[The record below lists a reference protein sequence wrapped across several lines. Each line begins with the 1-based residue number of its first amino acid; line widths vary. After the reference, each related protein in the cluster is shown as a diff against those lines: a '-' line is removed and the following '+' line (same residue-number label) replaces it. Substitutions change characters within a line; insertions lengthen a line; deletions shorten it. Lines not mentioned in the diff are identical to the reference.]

1 MPVGR
6 PPKPVE
12 QKRALGNPGK
22 RPLPMPVVELASA
35 AHIPRPPNTLLEN
48 GREAWDRL
56 WTAAQAWLSPKTD
69 IGIMTRL
76 CESID
81 LRAAIAE
88 ELESTG
94 FMVKGSMG
102 QDRVNPLLDKLLALD
117 AQITKFEG
125 LCGFT
130 PADRARLGV
139 AEVKRASAV
148 EDFLAKRSS
157 RGQKAA
163 DR

>member
-1 MPVGR
+1 MPG
-6 PPKPVE
+6 PPPIPAERK
-12 QKRALGNPGK
+12 KARGNPGHEK
-22 RPLPMPVVELASA
+22 LPQSPVQLASA
-35 AHIPRPPNTLLEN
+35 AHIPKAPEQLCEP

-69 IGIMTRL
+69 LNIMTRL

-88 ELESTG
+88 ELAATG

-102 QDRVNPLLDKLLALD
+102 QVRVNPLLDKLLALD

-148 EDFLAKRSS
+148 EDFLAKRTQ
-157 RGQKAA
+157 RGKAQ
-163 DR
+163 

>member
-1 MPVGR
+1 MTG
-6 PPKPVE
+6 PPPIPTERV
-12 QKRALGNPGK
+12 RARGNPGHK
-22 RPLPMPVVELASA
+22 KLPTPVVELAAVSQT
-35 AHIPRPPNTLLEN
+35 PRPPAQLMDA

-69 IGIMTRL
+69 LGIMTRL

-81 LRAAIAE
+81 LRAAMMEQIE
-88 ELESTG
+88 EDGL
-94 FMVKGSMG
+94 MVKGSMG
-102 QDRVNPLLDKLLALD
+102 QVRVNPLLDKMIALD
-117 AQITKFEG
+117 AQITRFEG

-148 EDFLAKRSS
+148 EDFLAKRSQ
-157 RGQKAA
+157 RKA
-163 DR
+163 

>member
-1 MPVGR
+1 
-6 PPKPVE
+6 VE

-22 RPLPMPVVELASA
+22 RPLPDAVVELASA
-35 AHIPRPPNTLLEN
+35 AHIPRAPDTLCES

-56 WTAAQAWLSPKTD
+56 WVAAQAWLSPKTD
-69 IGIMTRL
+69 LGIMTRL
-76 CESID
+76 CESYD
-81 LRAAIAE
+81 MRTAIAE
-88 ELESTG
+88 ELAETG

-102 QDRVNPLLDKLLALD
+102 QTRVNPLLDKLLALD

-148 EDFLAKRSS
+148 DDFLAKRAS
-157 RGQKAA
+157 RTAKASG
-163 DR
+163 R

>member
-6 PPKPVE
+6 PPKPTE
-12 QKRALGNPGK
+12 QKRAIGNPGR
-22 RPLPMPVVELASA
+22 RPLPEPVVELAAA
-35 AHIPRPPNTLLEN
+35 AHIPKPPRQLCEP

-69 IGIMTRL
+69 LNIMTRL

-88 ELESTG
+88 ELAATG

-102 QDRVNPLLDKLLALD
+102 QVRVNPLLDKLLALD

-148 EDFLAKRSS
+148 EDFLAKRSE
-157 RGQKAA
+157 RTRKA
-163 DR
+163 